1 MSQLVIVKTQVM
13 LISGI
18 GEIRFKDSFQNTK
31 VDGIGNTVNY
41 ININLP
47 IDQDKVYTELSDYH
61 KLDARLILVEKRTEG
76 NAIDFKKEL
85 AKISD
90 LIGDL
95 EIQLCASTQNNGS
108 RVKTIEIVQAIQRFK
123 DQSIKIESKFQS
135 SVEAADWLSR
145 NLTEIVI
152 YTSKLVFDDRLNVLD
167 SPGLFIP
174 IEDYKDF
181 QNDLYVLY
189 VWIMRNLDAGGAT
202 PRLLKKQK
210 LVLPIEYKFY
220 GLAFERVIKM
230 KISKLSKQ
238 DISKDAVQLLVRYIN
253 RFLIRRD
260 CQEH

>member
-1 MSQLVIVKTQVM
+1 M
-13 LISGI
+13 GI
-18 GEIRFKDSFQNTK
+18 GEIRFKDSSQNTK
-31 VDGIGNTVNY
+31 VDGNGNTITY
-41 ININLP
+41 ININTP
-47 IDQDKVYTELSDYH
+47 IDQDKVYAERSDYH
-61 KLDARLILVEKRTEG
+61 KLDARLVLVEKRTEG
-76 NAIDFKKEL
+76 NAIDFKEEL
-85 AKISD
+85 TKISN
-90 LIGDL
+90 LIGEL
-95 EIQLCASTQNNGS
+95 EMQLCASTQNHGS
-108 RVKTIEIVQAIQRFK
+108 QIKTVEIIQAIQRFK

-167 SPGLFIP
+167 SPGVFIT

-202 PRLLKKQK
+202 PRLLKRQK
-210 LVLPIEYKFY
+210 LVLPIKYKFY